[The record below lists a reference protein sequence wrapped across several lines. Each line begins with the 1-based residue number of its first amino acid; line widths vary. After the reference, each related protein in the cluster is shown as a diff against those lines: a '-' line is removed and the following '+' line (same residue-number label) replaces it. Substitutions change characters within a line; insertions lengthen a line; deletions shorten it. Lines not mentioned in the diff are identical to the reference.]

1 MWKNGYNR
9 KNEELW
15 SIESSRRIYY
25 LGSLIMPKVMLCD
38 QDGDILFSGAGG
50 GVGSGAVNSI
60 QYSH

>member
-1 MWKNGYNR
+1 
-9 KNEELW
+9 
-15 SIESSRRIYY
+15 
-25 LGSLIMPKVMLCD
+25 MPKVMLCD